1 MTSKILFCIC
11 LLSSFTVFAQKGLE
25 FGLRFMPQGTGIIN
39 QTDFDEGDEL
49 NFQTTI
55 NFAYGI
61 HAGYNFSDNV
71 GLQTGLLLSQ
81 EGQKYVDD
89 LPQPGDNTSE
99 LSLSYLQI
107 PLLLKLNSNPHKGA
121 HFVAHLGVQFG
132 ILNSVKYYENDVNI
146 SDTYAG
152 FLGVDA
158 KEVYKSAD
166 LSGVLGLGARY
177 RLTDNLQIGSHLY
190 LTYSVAD
197 IEDKD
202 FAILGIPFWGYDR
215 ASSHNATAG
224 ILIELNYSLGGS
236 DD

>member
-11 LLSSFTVFAQKGLE
+11 LLSSFTAFAQKGLE

-55 NFAYGI
+55 NFAYGV

-99 LSLSYLQI
+99 VSLSYLQI

-121 HFVAHLGVQFG
+121 HFVAHVGLQFG
-132 ILNSVKYYENDVNI
+132 LLNSINYYVNDENVTVTNI
-146 SDTYAG
+146 
-152 FLGVDA
+152 LGAEIKDA
-158 KEVYKSAD
+158 YKSTD

-177 RLTDNLQIGSHLY
+177 RLTDHLQLGSHLY
-190 LTYSVAD
+190 LTYSTAD

-202 FAILGIPFWGYDR
+202 LTILGIPVWDDDR